1 MKEIKY
7 LNKIKE
13 FLYLFYLYIFGIL
26 LPFFFDNFYFNML
39 EAKADI
45 AYLFLKIL
53 FILILQFASS
63 TASSTISIP
72 ITFFT

>member
-13 FLYLFYLYIFGIL
+13 FLYLFFFGIL

-53 FILILQFASS
+53 FIPLLVLSIYEFLS
-63 TASSTISIP
+63 TKDNTLLLRDYLS
-72 ITFFT
+72 